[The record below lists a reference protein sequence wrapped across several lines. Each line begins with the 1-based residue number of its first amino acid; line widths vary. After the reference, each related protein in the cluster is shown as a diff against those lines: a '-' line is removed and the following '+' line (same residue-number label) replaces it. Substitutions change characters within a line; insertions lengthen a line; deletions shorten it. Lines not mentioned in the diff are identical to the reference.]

1 MRSLLSNP
9 LRTTLTADESGKRPR
24 PVPIAMTARRRGE
37 ANSVSRRR
45 FLGAAGA
52 TGAAALA
59 GCTGTITGG
68 SGGLSELRVAYMPI
82 YPDMQYFVMQEEGY
96 FDDLPVEVSG
106 TLFSDG
112 PSIVQASAT
121 GDFDVMMFGI
131 VPAMIV
137 MDKGIPSRIT
147 AANIENAMQILA
159 TDEFAGMWAEHGT
172 DAFAVFEEE
181 KGRTFTFGTF
191 PPGSVPDILLRF
203 WIEEELGL
211 DPESDVEITALGGAG
226 PVRQALLSEKI
237 DGTSIMEPVPTV
249 IEANDA
255 PFSPIAWAGD
265 FMPGQP
271 AAVTLMHDRLRE
283 ENREVAV
290 EFVRQHQRATEF
302 ALSNPDR
309 AARHASTVIGE
320 EALPVE
326 TARRAMESRASAFIT
341 DPREIESGAGVFAE
355 YAARLGKTEAELSVD
370 ELFDYGVYDAL

>member
-1 MRSLLSNP
+1 MSEH
-9 LRTTLTADESGKRPR
+9 T
-24 PVPIAMTARRRGE
+24 RGDGS
-37 ANSVSRRR
+37 ATSRRR

-59 GCTGTITGG
+59 GCAGAVTGG
-68 SGGLSELRVAYMPI
+68 GAGGLSELDVAYMPI
-82 YPDMQYFVMQEEGY
+82 YPDMQYFVMREEGY
-96 FDDLPVEVSG
+96 FDELSVDVSG

-112 PSIVQASAT
+112 PSIVQASAK

-137 MDKGIPSRIT
+137 MDRGIPSKIT
-147 AANIENAMQILA
+147 AANIRDAMQILA
-159 TDEFAGMWAEHGT
+159 TDEFAELWEQHGT
-172 DAFAVFEEE
+172 EAFSVFEEE
-181 KGRTFTFGTF
+181 WGRKFKFGTF
-191 PPGSVPDILLRF
+191 PPGSVPDILLRY
-203 WIEEELGL
+203 WVEEELGL
-211 DPESDVEITALGGAG
+211 DPEEDVEITALGGAG

-290 EFVRQHQRATEF
+290 EFVRQHQRATDF

-309 AARHASTVIGE
+309 AAQHASTVIGE
-320 EALPVE
+320 EALPVG
-326 TARRAMESRASAFIT
+326 TARQAMQSRASAFIT
-341 DPREIESGAGVFAE
+341 NPHEIESGAQIFSR
-355 YAARLGKTEAELSVD
+355 YAARLGKTESELGI
-370 ELFDYGVYDAL
+370 EGMFDYGVYDSL

>member
-1 MRSLLSNP
+1 MSEHTRSN
-9 LRTTLTADESGKRPR
+9 A
-24 PVPIAMTARRRGE
+24 PV
-37 ANSVSRRR
+37 VSRRR

-59 GCTGTITGG
+59 GCTGTVTSGG
-68 SGGLSELRVAYMPI
+68 GGGLSEIQVAYMPI
-82 YPDMQYFVMQEEGY
+82 YPDMQYFVMREEGY
-96 FDDLPVEVSG
+96 FDELPVDVSG
-106 TLFSDG
+106 KLFSDG
-112 PSIVQASAT
+112 PSIVQASAK

-137 MDKGIPSRIT
+137 MDKGIPSKIT
-147 AANIENAMQILA
+147 AANIEDAMQILA
-159 TDEFAGMWAEHGT
+159 TDEFAGMWDEHGT

-181 KGRTFTFGTF
+181 KGRRFKFGTF

-211 DPESDVEITALGGAG
+211 DPEEDVEITALGGAG

-249 IEANDA
+249 VEANDA

-283 ENREVAV
+283 DNREIAT
-290 EFVRQHQRATEF
+290 EFVRQHQRATDF

-309 AARHASTVIGE
+309 AAEHASTVIGE

-326 TARRAMESRASAFIT
+326 TAKRAMRSRASAFIT
-341 DPREIESGAGVFAE
+341 NPHEIENGASIFSR
-355 YAARLGKTEAELSVD
+355 YAARLGKTGSELSVD
-370 ELFDYGVYDAL
+370 SMFDYGVYDSL